1 MMFQA
6 LQPLLA
12 ERGIHILLSAAKND
26 KIKVYIE
33 PVKKDEKEDVAFH
46 TPFSCEGTGE
56 QLDNELAAVL
66 TKWVTTRA
74 EITVSLRDS
83 LAASEAA
90 TKAAAEEAKKKAAEK
105 LKKPAAGAKTT
116 TSAAKPAAAVP
127 TTPSLLDGLEGD
139 DDDEESEG
147 QTTAETDVVPAPA
160 STPAPVSAAPAAP
173 VTADSQTTDTA
184 AVVSAAF
191 TTAEPALDLF

>member
-1 MMFQA
+1 M
-6 LQPLLA
+6 
-12 ERGIHILLSAAKND
+12 
-26 KIKVYIE
+26 
-33 PVKKDEKEDVAFH
+33 
-46 TPFSCEGTGE
+46 
-56 QLDNELAAVL
+56 
-66 TKWVTTRA
+66 
-74 EITVSLRDS
+74 
-83 LAASEAA
+83 
-90 TKAAAEEAKKKAAEK
+90 EAKKKAAEK
-105 LKKPAAGAKTT
+105 LKMPAAGAKTT
-116 TSAAKPAAAVP
+116 TSAAKPASAVP

-139 DDDEESEG
+139 DDNEESEG

>member
-90 TKAAAEEAKKKAAEK
+90 TKAAGDAIEEAQESTQG
-105 LKKPAAGAKTT
+105 AGCTGGNGNQSGTEA
-116 TSAAKPAAAVP
+116 
-127 TTPSLLDGLEGD
+127 GG
-139 DDDEESEG
+139 
-147 QTTAETDVVPAPA
+147 
-160 STPAPVSAAPAAP
+160 
-173 VTADSQTTDTA
+173 
-184 AVVSAAF
+184 
-191 TTAEPALDLF
+191 